1 MQLSELS
8 AACHS
13 EADAEGES
21 EEESVSCLRPHLGE
35 LLDRESILI
44 LKIKNSKD
52 RSQRLQFVEELQEIA
67 GVIRK
72 RSQGLLTGASTV
84 RELAEVNQE
93 LWALEDEIRRAIA
106 GGVDPVRVTA
116 LTIAVVTRNDRRAA
130 LIHELGQLEQPGL
143 SREKLH

>member
-1 MQLSELS
+1 M
-8 AACHS
+8 
-13 EADAEGES
+13 
-21 EEESVSCLRPHLGE
+21 RPHLGE

-52 RSQRLQFVEELQEIA
+52 RSQRLQFVAELQEIA

-93 LWALEDEIRRAIA
+93 LWALEEEIRRAIIA
-106 GGVDPVRVTA
+106 GSDPVRVTA

-130 LIHELGQLEQPGL
+130 LIYELGQLEQPTL
-143 SREKLH
+143 AREKLH